1 MRRFDRRNGK
11 GSETIM
17 VGVRVSGLASGMD
30 IDSIVSDL
38 MKAERIPLTKIEKEK
53 TLLEWKRDAYRE
65 INKLLFDFQNELFEF
80 TRTQNYRIRNVTST
94 NEDFVTATVA
104 NGAGTGTYTISEI
117 TRLAKAATMKNAE
130 GISAD
135 KNHKVDV
142 NKGLYFI
149 SDSFKN
155 ADFEWKQG
163 GLESESIKINHDNRK
178 VVKLNLKEGQTLQNN
193 ESDSFSTDISIKVNG
208 KGINVIFKTSEEEG
222 KSWPDT
228 DENVAFVHSDGTI
241 EFKNTL
247 NINDVV
253 EVDYVVNEKKET
265 RTLTKKD
272 DKIQNTIQI
281 TGALKEGSINITI
294 GDTTFTDEPI
304 IRDGNEQNGSRMGNF
319 KRGEEVIA
327 TINYDTGQITFTD
340 HFLEEQFT
348 DETETLHIDITSKQN
363 YFTFDLATH
372 TSEGKMY
379 ENFIVSGT
387 TSLNSV
393 MNKVNNSSLGLM
405 MFYDS
410 FTDQVT
416 LTRTETGKFN
426 DEDKSDI
433 IIEKGFLTDILRFNE
448 FTESTNLSE
457 LEESTLY
464 NDGHNAEFT
473 INGLKT
479 ERSSNTFTINGVSF
493 TLKNTMEAGSAQPVT
508 ISVNNDNEKLFETIK
523 GFVDQYNEIVEK
535 IETKL
540 NEPYYKSYEPLSD
553 LEREELTEKQL
564 EKWEEMA
571 RSGLLRRDPF
581 LSSMITQM
589 RSALYRVVN
598 NNELNPQMTSLSAIG
613 IKTTAD
619 YQSAKLQIDENKLRE
634 AIEKDP
640 ESIELLFRG
649 GSTEGDQGIIHQL
662 REIVKNTRDRI
673 QSRAGSANMTEQQY
687 TIGRQ
692 ISNYED
698 RIERFEQRL
707 RQLEDRYYRQFSMM
721 EKAIMQSNNQMMQ
734 LSQFFM

>member
-1 MRRFDRRNGK
+1 
-11 GSETIM
+11 M

-155 ADFEWKQG
+155 ADFGWKQG

-193 ESDSFSTDISIKVNG
+193 EADSFSTDISIKVNG
-208 KGINVIFKTSEEEG
+208 KGINVIFKTSEEEDV
-222 KSWPDT
+222 SWPDT

-253 EVDYVVNEKKET
+253 EVDYVVNEKQET

-281 TGALKEGSINITI
+281 TGALKKGSINITI

-363 YFTFDLATH
+363 YFTFDIATH

-433 IIEKGFLTDILRFNE
+433 IIEKGFLTDILQFHE
-448 FTESTNLSE
+448 YTESTNLSE

-493 TLKNTMEAGSAQPVT
+493 TLKNIFDAADGVQPVT
-508 ISVNNDNEKLFETIK
+508 LSVNNDSEKLFESIK
-523 GFVDQYNEIVEK
+523 GFVDKYNEIVGK
-535 IETKL
+535 IEEKL
-540 NEPYYKSYEPLSD
+540 NEPYYKGYAPLSD
-553 LEREELTEKQL
+553 LEREELTDKQQ

-571 RSGLLRRDPF
+571 RSGLLRRDPI

-589 RSALYRVVN
+589 RSALFSAVN
-598 NNELNPQMTSLSAIG
+598 NNELNPQRTSLSSIG
-613 IKTTAD
+613 INTTSD
-619 YQSAKLQIDENKLRE
+619 FRSAKLEINETRLRE
-634 AIEKDP
+634 AIENDP
-640 ESIELLFRG
+640 ESVELLFRSG
-649 GSTEGDQGIIHQL
+649 DSNSTFGEKGVVRRLRDILQG
-662 REIVKNTRDRI
+662 TRDRI
-673 QSRAGSANMTEQQY
+673 QARAGNANMTEHQY

-692 ISNYED
+692 IANFED

-707 RQLEDRYYRQFSMM
+707 QRLEDRYYRQFTLM